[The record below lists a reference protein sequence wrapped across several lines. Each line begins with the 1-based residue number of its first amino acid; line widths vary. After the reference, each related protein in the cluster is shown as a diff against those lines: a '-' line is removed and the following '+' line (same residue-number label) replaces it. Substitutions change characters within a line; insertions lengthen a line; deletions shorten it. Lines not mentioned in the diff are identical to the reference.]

1 MPRDFPPE
9 YQCGDLRICP
19 SLGTITSASGASV
32 RLGPVNMRVLEAL
45 LAGAGDVVSRSDLF
59 KAVWKNQV
67 VSDDALTRCIADIR
81 AELRTFSGQDNW
93 IETLPKRGYRWL
105 GTVREVESSASGI
118 SAPPPVG
125 LMADAAPRPLVQRL
139 TQLALRGA
147 LWLGVPVLIALALVS
162 VIDRIAGER
171 AVVVAL
177 LPATASTGLAGKAA
191 EFDLA
196 LTDYLMQIDGVRV
209 LSPSAI
215 ESRPANPF
223 PFFAYEFG
231 ARWLIETD
239 LRETSGS
246 TTIVLTVADARTGIA
261 EIQVSGQLTEV
272 SAAFE
277 ALLNFIGPASEA
289 PAR

>member
-105 GTVREVESSASGI
+105 
-118 SAPPPVG
+118 
-125 LMADAAPRPLVQRL
+125 
-139 TQLALRGA
+139 
-147 LWLGVPVLIALALVS
+147 
-162 VIDRIAGER
+162 
-171 AVVVAL
+171 
-177 LPATASTGLAGKAA
+177 
-191 EFDLA
+191 
-196 LTDYLMQIDGVRV
+196 
-209 LSPSAI
+209 
-215 ESRPANPF
+215 
-223 PFFAYEFG
+223 
-231 ARWLIETD
+231 IETD